1 MGFVGAAAL
10 RYDRAGAWTWVYRA
24 VLCGCLYLYVY
35 VCPECHWHL
44 AIRLQGTGK
53 MSSIYRNGLAGYEAP
68 GVARKQKECAVELV
82 Q

>member
-1 MGFVGAAAL
+1 
-10 RYDRAGAWTWVYRA
+10 
-24 VLCGCLYLYVY
+24 
-35 VCPECHWHL
+35 
-44 AIRLQGTGK
+44 